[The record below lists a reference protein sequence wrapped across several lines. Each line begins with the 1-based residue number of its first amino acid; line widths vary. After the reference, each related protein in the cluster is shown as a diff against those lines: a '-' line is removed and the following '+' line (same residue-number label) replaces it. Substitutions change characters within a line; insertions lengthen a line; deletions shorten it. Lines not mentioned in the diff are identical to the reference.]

1 VILVFAICFVARELI
16 GIRRQ
21 VSSIRQFLEWT
32 AVGLLETRDLSPTM
46 REYLEKTKEDLIREG
61 KLNKSLVDEAR
72 TH

>member
-1 VILVFAICFVARELI
+1 
-16 GIRRQ
+16 
-21 VSSIRQFLEWT
+21 
-32 AVGLLETRDLSPTM
+32 M